1 MKRTQSRRHWQTWP
15 HNNFA
20 LLVWKWTLRSSL
32 FSSLLPNNE
41 VHIDARVKSELGD
54 LLDGGRGA
62 IDVNYTLVDAHL
74 EAVPGVGTVAA
85 RGSACRDDKFLGGDA
100 NGSLDLVVEL
110 LGLGYD
116 LGTCV
121 LQGARLSSSKG
132 HADSL
137 DLLLDLLSLHLV
149 FVSFHFQISKANFL
163 INNKANLGAP
173 PNSIKLIK
181 NQTLF

>member
-41 VHIDARVKSELGD
+41 VHIDTWVKSELSD
-54 LLDGGRGA
+54 LLNGGRGA
-62 IDVNYTLVDAHL
+62 IDVNYALVDAHL

-121 LQGARLSSSKG
+121 LQGARLSSSES
-132 HADSL
+132 HANKQNQIQFSDVFMRILWISSWISSPFI
-137 DLLLDLLSLHLV
+137 LSL
-149 FVSFHFQISKANFL
+149 SA
-163 INNKANLGAP
+163 
-173 PNSIKLIK
+173 SI
-181 NQTLF
+181 FR